1 MREEELACESIFVLN
16 LGERKHKCMRGK
28 GRDEEL
34 EVERNSL
41 ACDNT
46 ILCMT
51 LINFIFT
58 KMVRVNIYA

>member
-1 MREEELACESIFVLN
+1 MREEEIACESIFVLN
-16 LGERKHKCMRGK
+16 LGERKHECMRGK

-34 EVERNSL
+34 EMERKNL
-41 ACDNT
+41 AYDKT